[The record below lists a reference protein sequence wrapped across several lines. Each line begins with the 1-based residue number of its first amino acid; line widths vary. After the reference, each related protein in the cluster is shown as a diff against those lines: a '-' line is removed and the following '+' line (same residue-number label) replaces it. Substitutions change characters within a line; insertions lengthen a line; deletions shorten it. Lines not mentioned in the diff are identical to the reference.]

1 MLAKTD
7 VPTPELPME
16 WRTEFEKIDG
26 IRQGELLLR
35 QFPDMPIDEIYM
47 FVSTFGDVSQIMLF
61 KQEIRTLKEMKVD
74 RISYE
79 DYAVKVENL
88 SRLLSDIATKAYAG
102 ALGEHQ
108 KSQKII
114 DRWKQVVVGRERVL
128 EFQKNYDG
136 MRVELMTTIVFM
148 GGVIDLFKWRLDRL
162 EEIFENLD
170 TENRKYEE
178 EIATLKG
185 QNTALGAVNE
195 EMRALRGDVERM
207 KIMFEER
214 QEQSAKD
221 ISETT
226 TISDTSEKVLRDSA
240 SRADDIPVEYKD
252 ETATAQIVKP
262 LGVTK
267 EVTIPPKSPKRKADT
282 TEEIPEAQI
291 QGHEN
296 GYYRFFCDVCNDEFS
311 YNERALD
318 PLLRAGGG
326 KISCDRCN
334 KVFLLLPPPDIE
346 DEVADDEE
354 GVE

>member
-7 VPTPELPME
+7 VPTPPELPME

-185 QNTALGAVNE
+185 QNTAL
-195 EMRALRGDVERM
+195 ERSM
-207 KIMFEER
+207 K
-214 QEQSAKD
+214 
-221 ISETT
+221 
-226 TISDTSEKVLRDSA
+226 
-240 SRADDIPVEYKD
+240 
-252 ETATAQIVKP
+252 
-262 LGVTK
+262 
-267 EVTIPPKSPKRKADT
+267 
-282 TEEIPEAQI
+282 
-291 QGHEN
+291 
-296 GYYRFFCDVCNDEFS
+296 
-311 YNERALD
+311 
-318 PLLRAGGG
+318 
-326 KISCDRCN
+326 RCE
-334 KVFLLLPPPDIE
+334 L
-346 DEVADDEE
+346 
-354 GVE
+354 